1 MAFVYCGG
9 IITGIHRQAPKALQ
23 EPKTLSKDK
32 SHFSKQPL
40 TFPQSFVDTQFLPVT
55 WHLLLLAT
63 FWPKHKEFPFY
74 IAAEEKNSA
83 KHR

>member
-1 MAFVYCGG
+1 MEKKTRKKPQNTSTNLFLASKRSMAFVYCGG

-40 TFPQSFVDTQFLPVT
+40 TFPQSFVDT
-55 WHLLLLAT
+55 
-63 FWPKHKEFPFY
+63 
-74 IAAEEKNSA
+74 
-83 KHR
+83 